1 MTGIALAG
9 AAGSGGAGLAGA
21 GAAGTGAALAGLA
34 GLLADRT
41 RATICLALM
50 DGRAW
55 TASELARAAGVAPS
69 TATEHLNL
77 LVSGGLLTEV
87 RQGRHRY
94 VRLADD
100 AAELVELLAAAAP
113 TEAQATAGPPVR
125 SLTAAHRR
133 RALAAART
141 CYDHLA
147 GALGVAVTDAMT
159 TRGLLSWDRGLTLTD
174 DGDRWLSALAGAWP
188 PASRRPLVRSCLD
201 WTERRPHL
209 AGSAG
214 AALCAHAVDAGWVV
228 RSHRSR
234 ALRITDLGRVELRD
248 QLGLELPSAQSVAT
262 TSSADV
268 VGARP

>member
-1 MTGIALAG
+1 MVGMTDTALA
-9 AAGSGGAGLAGA
+9 
-21 GAAGTGAALAGLA
+21 GAALAGLA

-41 RATICLALM
+41 RATVCLALM

-55 TASELARAAGVAPS
+55 TAAELARTAGVAPS

-77 LVSGGLLTEV
+77 LVSGGLLAEV

-94 VRLADD
+94 LRLTDD
-100 AAELVELLAAAAP
+100 AADLVELLAAAGRSG
-113 TEAQATAGPPVR
+113 TAGAVAVAVAPVR

-159 TRGLLSWDRGLTLTD
+159 ARGLLSWDRGLALTD
-174 DGDRWLSALAGAWP
+174 DGDRWLSTLAGAWP

-209 AGSAG
+209 AGATG
-214 AALCAHAVDAGWVV
+214 AALCSHAVAAGWVV
-228 RSHRSR
+228 PSRRSR
-234 ALRITDLGRVELRD
+234 ALRVTDLGRAALRD
-248 QLGLELPSAQSVAT
+248 QLGLELPPAEAIG
-262 TSSADV
+262 SADA

>member
-1 MTGIALAG
+1 MVDMTDTALAG
-9 AAGSGGAGLAGA
+9 
-21 GAAGTGAALAGLA
+21 TALAGLA

-41 RATICLALM
+41 RATVCLALM

-55 TASELARAAGVAPS
+55 TAAELARTAGVARS

-87 RQGRHRY
+87 RQGRHRCL
-94 VRLADD
+94 RLADH
-100 AAELVELLAAAAP
+100 AAELVERLAAAAP
-113 TEAQATAGPPVR
+113 PGAAAPVR
-125 SLTAAHRR
+125 SLTTAHRR

-147 GALGVAVTDAMT
+147 GTLGVAVTDAMT
-159 TRGLLSWDRGLTLTD
+159 ARGLLSWDRGLTLTD
-174 DGDRWLSALAGAWP
+174 DGDRWLAALVGAWP

-209 AGSAG
+209 GGATG
-214 AALCAHAVDAGWVV
+214 AALCSHAVEAGWVV
-228 RSHRSR
+228 RSRQSR
-234 ALRITDLGRVELRD
+234 ALRITDAGRSELRD
-248 QLGLELPSAQSVAT
+248 HLGLELP
-262 TSSADV
+262 AD